1 MDYVWIYLLDL
12 IGTAVFAIAGV
23 LSVSGKKIDLFGV
36 LVVAMVSA
44 IGGGT
49 LRDLILDARPVFW
62 VGNPVY
68 LYVAIAAAV
77 VTFYAAHLVKRI
89 PTAIFLLADAMGL
102 AVFTVIGA
110 NKALTLG
117 APYVVVVMMGIMTG
131 VAGGLVRDVM
141 CAEIPLVLRKE
152 IYATASLLGGSAFVI
167 LDYLHVDHL
176 FLVMVPIALVFLARL
191 AALYWRVS
199 LPVFDHR

>member
-49 LRDLILDARPVFW
+49 LRDLILDAHPVFW

-176 FLVMVPIALVFLARL
+176 ILVMVPITLVFLARL

>member
-1 MDYVWIYLLDL
+1 MDYAWIYLLDL

-89 PTAIFLLADAMGL
+89 PAAIFLLADAMGL

-167 LDYLHVDHL
+167 LDYLHADHL
-176 FLVMVPIALVFLARL
+176 FLVMVPIALVFFARI

>member
-176 FLVMVPIALVFLARL
+176 FLVMVPITLVFLARL